1 MEGMKAARCQAPCL
15 ARCCVVAKHD
25 HKRPA
30 RRPATKAKRQQAK
43 ARAGVLGAC
52 IAHEDL
58 MPCRRDVQDELHANI
73 SGSLPGP
80 WKGCNQE
87 IQYST

>member
-1 MEGMKAARCQAPCL
+1 MRGDKQEGQGWCPRRMHSR
-15 ARCCVVAKHD
+15 KH
-25 HKRPA
+25 
-30 RRPATKAKRQQAK
+30 
-43 ARAGVLGAC
+43 L
-52 IAHEDL
+52 L
-58 MPCRRDVQDELHANI
+58 PCRRDVQDELHANM